1 MISWIASDG
10 DMDGIFHQ
18 KPEASTIKKAR
29 GLAFKEG
36 RVRNTFANNKLNTCQ
51 TKKITKKKSETNKST
66 SRKNLSSQV
75 NRTQTTTT
83 RMDELQTLINE
94 VQIATSDL
102 AVFISGKGIDKL
114 VFKQVLSDDEYASSK
129 AEVLAGLKDPTEIG
143 TIQEWSLLFKA
154 ESKNKEL
161 KAKLIRTE
169 AKAKH
174 EKLKQLKKMVG
185 VMTKTL
191 QSGAASEYKARPM
204 VAPAIDS
211 AEPKAWLGQKDKRTI
226 RTFIEEVETFV
237 TVTKCP

>member
-36 RVRNTFANNKLNTCQ
+36 RVRNTFVNNKLNTCQ

-75 NRTQTTTT
+75 NRTQTTTS

-114 VFKQVLSDDEYASSK
+114 VFKQVLSDDEYESSK

-161 KAKLIRTE
+161 
-169 AKAKH
+169 
-174 EKLKQLKKMVG
+174 VG
-185 VMTKTL
+185 
-191 QSGAASEYKARPM
+191 GARH
-204 VAPAIDS
+204 
-211 AEPKAWLGQKDKRTI
+211 
-226 RTFIEEVETFV
+226 
-237 TVTKCP
+237 

>member
-1 MISWIASDG
+1 
-10 DMDGIFHQ
+10 
-18 KPEASTIKKAR
+18 
-29 GLAFKEG
+29 
-36 RVRNTFANNKLNTCQ
+36 
-51 TKKITKKKSETNKST
+51 
-66 SRKNLSSQV
+66 
-75 NRTQTTTT
+75 
-83 RMDELQTLINE
+83 MDELQTLINE

-114 VFKQVLSDDEYASSK
+114 VFKQVLSDDEYESSK

-237 TVTKCP
+237 TVTKCVPVSNQKREIARLSMALMKGQEAQLVAKDFAAWRKSQAEPLNSWPETDTLMRWMNESK